1 MRQFGP
7 ALRWRYA
14 CPLALGWRQ
23 SNPDRGNRL
32 PAHPRPFMP
41 TPSKP
46 RRPHN
51 GRQPSKAE
59 IKRLKG
65 FAQAWKHNRPKMESA
80 NLNAAKESIYKRQ
93 ERALKLR
100 EVVSGWPVTLTSR
113 QLAERCRYV
122 AAGNRGRDG
131 KTRRWGKRRF
141 KPYDPDSVRRRL
153 LRDGLIRFDGHAI
166 GWVNLTVSTPVA
178 ITAQARILE
187 PCPRTL
193 TENIGVGGEP
203 LPPPSVA
210 TSSTQE
216 HSAPTARSANH
227 QGITSE

>member
-1 MRQFGP
+1 
-7 ALRWRYA
+7 
-14 CPLALGWRQ
+14 
-23 SNPDRGNRL
+23 
-32 PAHPRPFMP
+32 MP

-80 NLNAAKESIYKRQ
+80 NLNAAAESIYKRQ

-100 EVVSGWPVTLTSR
+100 EVVSGWPPILTSA

-122 AAGNRGRDG
+122 AAGNRGKDG
-131 KTRRWGKRRF
+131 KTRRWGNRRY

-153 LRDGLIRFDGHAI
+153 LRDGLIRFDGYLI
-166 GWVNLTVSTPVA
+166 GWVNLTVASPVA
-178 ITAQARILE
+178 ITPQARILE
-187 PCPRTL
+187 PCPKNLR
-193 TENIGVGGEP
+193 ENIVVGGERSQ
-203 LPPPSVA
+203 PPNVA
-210 TSSTQE
+210 TSSTRG
-216 HSAPTARSANH
+216 HSAPTDISASH
-227 QGITSE
+227 PGTPSE